1 MPSPQFV
8 QPTQCVLYL
17 AHQIQ
22 RAVEQDLPVAS
33 HVGGLHPP
41 HQLGDVVRIT
51 LDGPFQN
58 LLCYRVI
65 RGQEAVAHDRRRAT

>member
-1 MPSPQFV
+1 MPPPQSV
-8 QPTQCVLYL
+8 QPTQRVLYL
-17 AHQIQ
+17 AYQIQ
-22 RAVEQDLPVAS
+22 RAVEQDLPVAP

-51 LDGPFQN
+51 FDGPLQN

-65 RGQEAVAHDRRRAT
+65 RGQEAVAHGRRRAT